1 MPSCYLKKIYCLL
14 LAALAVLLS
23 GCTAADPY
31 KTISTSI
38 QVTFQEGQF
47 YTPANG
53 RFLPERISN

>member
-1 MPSCYLKKIYCLL
+1 MPFCNLKKIFYLL

-23 GCTAADPY
+23 GCAAADPY

-38 QVTFQEGQF
+38 KVTFQEDSLH
-47 YTPANG
+47 TANG